1 MRTTTALFAVL
12 LCPSV
17 FAQDYLPLGDG
28 NYWTYR
34 SDKSSET
41 FTISV
46 GTPHQFNGEVYYS
59 VKGYGVARN
68 FLRRTA
74 EGNLVQVDME
84 AGTESPVTLFDPGK
98 QWESPLSGCK
108 QTAEAPAKRGEYAG
122 PVGIFPAA
130 QTVSYG
136 PGACAD
142 AGFQE
147 ETYLENIGLVRRV
160 VNTLAGPVQYDLV
173 SARVGKF
180 TFSAGPSVIVRVSV
194 PENSFQ
200 RRTAAEA
207 LHLQA
212 VLQIDAVSALGV
224 RVQFPTSQRYDM
236 VLRNPSGAVVY
247 RWSEGKAFLDVVGE
261 ETVGGPKSYLIE
273 GEIDAATAA
282 GLDDGLYTVEAWLA
296 TGEGPKFASSATV
309 ELYTRPAA

>member
-1 MRTTTALFAVL
+1 MRTITALFAVL
-12 LCPSV
+12 LCPSI

-46 GTPHQFNGEVYYS
+46 GTPYQFNGEVYYS
-59 VKGYGVARN
+59 VKGYGAGRN

-84 AGTESPVTLFDPGK
+84 TGIESPVTTFEPGR

-108 QTAEAPAKRGEYAG
+108 QIGEASAKRGEYAG
-122 PVGIFPAA
+122 PAGLFASA
-130 QTVSYG
+130 QVVSYG

-142 AGFQE
+142 SGFLD
-147 ETYLENIGLVRRV
+147 ETYVENLGLVRRV
-160 VNTLAGPVQYDLV
+160 VNTLAGPAQYELV

-200 RRTAAEA
+200 RKIAAEA
-207 LHLQA
+207 LHVRA
-212 VLQIDAVSALGV
+212 VLHIDAVGALGV
-224 RVQFPTSQRYDM
+224 KVQFPTSQRYEM
-236 VLRNPSGAVVY
+236 VVRNPAGTIVY
-247 RWSEGKAFLDVVGE
+247 RWSDGKAFTDIVGE
-261 ETVGGPKSYLIE
+261 ETVGSRRSYVIE
-273 GEIDAATAA
+273 GEIDASAAA
-282 GLDDGLYTVEAWLA
+282 GLEDGLYTVEAWLT
-296 TGEGPKFASSATV
+296 TGDGPKFASSATV
-309 ELYTRPAA
+309 ELYTRPSA

>member
-12 LCPSV
+12 LCPCL
-17 FAQDYLPLGDG
+17 FAQEYLPLGDG

-34 SDKSSET
+34 SDKSSES

-46 GTPHQFNGEVYYS
+46 GTPYQFNGEVYYS
-59 VKGYGVARN
+59 VKGYGVERS

-84 AGTESPVTLFDPGK
+84 AGTESPVTLFEPGK
-98 QWESPLSGCK
+98 PWESPLSGCK
-108 QTAEAPAKRGEYAG
+108 QSGEASAKRGGYAG
-122 PVGIFPAA
+122 PVGIFATA

-142 AGFQE
+142 AGFTE
-147 ETYLENIGLVRRV
+147 ETYIENIGLVRRV
-160 VNTLAGPVQYDLV
+160 VNTLAGPVQFDLV

-200 RRTAAEA
+200 RKTAAEA
-207 LHLQA
+207 LPLRAILH
-212 VLQIDAVSALGV
+212 VDTVSALGV
-224 RVQFPTSQRYDM
+224 NVRFPTSQRYEM
-236 VLRNPSGAVVY
+236 VLRNPAGEVVY
-247 RWSEGKAFLDVVGE
+247 RWSDGKAFLDVVGE
-261 ETVGGPKSYLIE
+261 ETIGGRRSYLIE
-273 GEIDAATAA
+273 GEIDAAAAA
-282 GLDDGLYTVEAWLA
+282 GLEDGLYTVEAWLT
-296 TGEGPKFASSATV
+296 TGDGPKFASAATV
-309 ELYTRPAA
+309 ELYTRPSA